1 MSEAAFKLAG
11 PGFELRT
18 REARSG
24 FALLEVMI
32 AILIMG
38 LALLFLLQVRN
49 QTITAF
55 TDSGDQHTAA
65 WLAEMKMNELLC
77 QRLPDPEDPDTFFDE
92 DSGDFR
98 ELDGRLHDFNRRV
111 NPKWVERDYLGK
123 FTYHW
128 TKELI
133 FIGSEFTGNK
143 EDLDNW
149 EQPVDANGEPTD
161 EKDPRTQPAARV
173 VRVTLEVML
182 PLARGNDSEGSAESD
197 TQFEKRKTI
206 KLVTYIDPATL
217 RKVEE
222 EPAAETTTPAT
233 TPK

>member
-1 MSEAAFKLAG
+1 
-11 PGFELRT
+11 
-18 REARSG
+18 
-24 FALLEVMI
+24 MI

-98 ELDGRLHDFNRRV
+98 ELDGRLHDFNRLV
-111 NPKWVERDYLGK
+111 NPTWVERDYLGK

-128 TKELI
+128 TK
-133 FIGSEFTGNK
+133 
-143 EDLDNW
+143 
-149 EQPVDANGEPTD
+149 
-161 EKDPRTQPAARV
+161 
-173 VRVTLEVML
+173 
-182 PLARGNDSEGSAESD
+182 
-197 TQFEKRKTI
+197 
-206 KLVTYIDPATL
+206 
-217 RKVEE
+217 
-222 EPAAETTTPAT
+222 
-233 TPK
+233 